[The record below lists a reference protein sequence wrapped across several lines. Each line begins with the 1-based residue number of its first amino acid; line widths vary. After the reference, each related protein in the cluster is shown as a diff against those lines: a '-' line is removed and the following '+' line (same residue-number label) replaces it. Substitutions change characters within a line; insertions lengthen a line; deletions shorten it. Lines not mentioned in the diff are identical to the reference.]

1 MGVCCAGC
9 DCVGPWSPS
18 RAVAA
23 RWWRHAPP
31 NSTPRAWVEFASLLH
46 PVPAHPLPPRAL
58 AVVSGA
64 RVVRVAAATPASRTA
79 IRKSPRPT
87 RGSSRV
93 PSRKFSPTTAG
104 VATRTRRCLGL
115 RFRSIPS
122 SRRKLFTPPRPFSRG
137 SSRPSNL
144 NLCRFLRRPSRRT
157 RSRLCPIGPATA
169 HRREP
174 RTTSVRNRSA
184 MARCRA
190 SAPAVARRGA
200 SAHAVPRVPCFLGG
214 CLYRSGRA

>member
-58 AVVSGA
+58 VVVSGA
-64 RVVRVAAATPASRTA
+64 RVVRVAATPASRTA

-93 PSRKFSPTTAG
+93 PLRKFSPTTAG

-174 RTTSVRNRSA
+174 RTTSVRNRSFV
-184 MARCRA
+184 ARCRA
-190 SAPAVARRGA
+190 SAPAVPALLLG
-200 SAHAVPRVPCFLGG
+200 FLGG
-214 CLYRSGRA
+214 CLYRSEGA